1 MRRLMALPAL
11 LLAFAPACLF
21 AQAEAKAPDR
31 STPEAAVRSFVDAFN
46 RFDLDALVACV
57 AGAKKN
63 AMLEEM
69 GKNTE
74 GKPELVVSAIEVK
87 ADGDNATAKVKLD
100 PEKLKALGGAKFVAE
115 ETVKLKRTGGA
126 WQIVPMELAELM
138 KFVGQSADS
147 QQAFPVLTMMAS
159 MFVRFEEMM
168 AQGAAEAR
176 AGAATTG
183 KPDCMSNVKQL
194 CLAGMMCAADFN
206 DLYAFSPA
214 NLKARLMPYSR
225 NARIFACPN
234 AKGAAAAYAMN
245 PAVSAKK
252 VSKIVHPERL
262 VLFYEGAG
270 GKLAYRHKGTATVGF
285 CDGHVEQVTPKRA
298 ASIRWKP

>member
-11 LLAFAPACLF
+11 LLALAPVCLP
-21 AQAEAKAPDR
+21 AQTEAKAPDR
-31 STPEAAVRSFVDAFN
+31 STPEATVRSFVDAFN

-69 GKNTE
+69 GKNTD
-74 GKPELVVSAIEVK
+74 GKPELAISAIEVK
-87 ADGDNATAKVKLD
+87 ADGDTATVKVKLD
-100 PEKLKALGGAKFVAE
+100 PEKLKAPAEAKFVAE

-138 KFVGQSADS
+138 KLMQPTTNTE
-147 QQAFPVLTMMAS
+147 QAYPVLTMMAS

-176 AGAATTG
+176 AGAAAA
-183 KPDCMSNVKQL
+183 KADCMSNVKQL
-194 CLAGMMCAADFN
+194 CLAAMMCAADFN
-206 DLYAFSPA
+206 DTYAFSPA

-225 NARIFACPN
+225 DAKLFACPN
-234 AKGAAAAYAMN
+234 AKGAAAAYSMN
-245 PAVSAKK
+245 PAVAAKK
-252 VSKIVHPERL
+252 AGKIVHPERL
-262 VLFYEGAG
+262 VLFYEGAK
-270 GKLAYRHKGTATVGF
+270 GKLTYRHKGTATVGF
-285 CDGHVEQVTPKRA
+285 CDGHVERVTPKRA
-298 ASIRWKP
+298 AALRWKP